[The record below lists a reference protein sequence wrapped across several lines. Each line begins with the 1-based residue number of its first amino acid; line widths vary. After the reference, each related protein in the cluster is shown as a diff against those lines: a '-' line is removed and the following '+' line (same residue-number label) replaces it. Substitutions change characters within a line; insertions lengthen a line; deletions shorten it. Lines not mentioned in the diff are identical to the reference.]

1 MASVLEKLREQ
12 ISSAKAE
19 YKSRRRDL
27 ERQIETLDREYGA
40 LFGEVAGM
48 KPNGRARRTPS
59 RAYGGV
65 KTAVLDAIRSAK
77 GIKPAQIVEKTG
89 LSSPQVHNSLTGL
102 KKDKLVKVKGRLYT
116 TA

>member
-1 MASVLEKLREQ
+1 MANVIEKLREQ
-12 ISSAKAE
+12 IPSAKAE

-27 ERQIETLDREYGA
+27 ERQIEILDREYGA
-40 LFGEVAGM
+40 LFGEVAGK
-48 KPNGRARRTPS
+48 KPNGRARSASS

-77 GIKPAQIVEKTG
+77 GIKPAQIAEKTG

-102 KKDKLVKVKGRLYT
+102 KKDKLVKVKNRLYMV
-116 TA
+116 A